1 MDPRDESEM
10 FTWTNTGSV
19 GACIRSL
26 LYLQLKQATIPSNT
40 CSHHAKQ
47 GIHKFSMWRCA

>member
-19 GACIRSL
+19 GACIR
-26 LYLQLKQATIPSNT
+26 YCCTRQQKQATVPSFT
-40 CSHHAKQ
+40 FSHHAK
-47 GIHKFSMWRCA
+47 